1 MFSENSISEQLLI
14 YKSALKFASE
24 GIVIVN
30 QDGQI
35 EFLNHVTEKM
45 FGYSRDELLHQSVE
59 ILLPHPIW
67 KLHREQ
73 PDRFLHELQSRPM
86 SRGNN
91 IVALSKN
98 GKSFPV
104 EFNLSYVETG
114 RGIYIPAFITDIS
127 ERKEAETQL
136 RIEQEKAQK
145 YLDVAEVMLVAVN
158 LEGKITLINQK
169 GCKILG
175 YNENELIGE
184 DWFDTCV
191 PQNSRKKLREMFRT
205 FIKGDV
211 VQSEYFENPVITKAG
226 EERLIAWH
234 KIVLRDES
242 GKSTGTLSSGEDI
255 TERKN
260 AEELA
265 KKQQQ
270 QIMQADK
277 MASIGILVSGV
288 AHEINNPN
296 NYILLN
302 SKIIS
307 KVWEDIQPIL
317 QKYYAENG
325 DFALAG
331 LPYTSAREKIG
342 KLISG
347 VSEGAVRIQKIV
359 QSLKDFAKQ
368 DRGELDEE
376 VNVNAVVDSAIL
388 IVHNLINKSTNRF
401 ELEFGKNIPLIR
413 GNSQQLEQVI
423 INLITNA
430 CQALEKKDNALKVS
444 TSFYEEMKGVRIR
457 VSDEG
462 VGIPPENMKY
472 ILDPF
477 FTTKRDSGGTG
488 LGIPVSYNIIKNHG
502 GKLDFFSK
510 PGEGTTVTIFLPVD

>member
-1 MFSENSISEQLLI
+1 CRTMFVHN
-14 YKSALKFASE
+14 
-24 GIVIVN
+24 V
-30 QDGQI
+30 
-35 EFLNHVTEKM
+35 
-45 FGYSRDELLHQSVE
+45 
-59 ILLPHPIW
+59 
-67 KLHREQ
+67 
-73 PDRFLHELQSRPM
+73 PD
-86 SRGNN
+86 
-91 IVALSKN
+91 
-98 GKSFPV
+98 
-104 EFNLSYVETG
+104 
-114 RGIYIPAFITDIS
+114 
-127 ERKEAETQL
+127 
-136 RIEQEKAQK
+136 
-145 YLDVAEVMLVAVN
+145 
-158 LEGKITLINQK
+158 
-169 GCKILG
+169 
-175 YNENELIGE
+175 
-184 DWFDTCV
+184 
-191 PQNSRKKLREMFRT
+191 
-205 FIKGDV
+205 
-211 VQSEYFENPVITKAG
+211 
-226 EERLIAWH
+226 
-234 KIVLRDES
+234 
-242 GKSTGTLSSGEDI
+242 
-255 TERKN
+255 

-307 KVWEDIQPIL
+307 KVWEDVQPIL

-342 KLISG
+342 KLIFG

-359 QSLKDFAKQ
+359 QSLKDFARQ

-388 IVHNLINKSTNRF
+388 IVHNLIKKSTNRF

-423 INLITNA
+423 INLITNS

-444 TSFYEEMKGVRIR
+444 TAFDEEIKAVRIR

-510 PGEGTTVTIFLPVD
+510 PGEGTTVTILLPRD